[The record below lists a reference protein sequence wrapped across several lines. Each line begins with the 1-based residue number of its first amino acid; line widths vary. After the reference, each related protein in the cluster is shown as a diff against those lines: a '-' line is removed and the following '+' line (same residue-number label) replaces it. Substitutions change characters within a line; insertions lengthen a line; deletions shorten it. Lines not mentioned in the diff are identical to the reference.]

1 MKKKIALIAGG
12 DSSEWKIALEG
23 AALIEQV
30 LDTDKYDVYKIVLH
44 DGRWT
49 YTAPDG
55 ATTELDR
62 NDFTLTLGGR
72 RIRLEYALILIHGT
86 PGEDGR
92 LQGYLDIMSIPYS
105 SCGFVTSVITFDK
118 AACKRALHGAGLN
131 MAREILLDRHS
142 QVDPD

>member
-62 NDFTLTLGGR
+62 NDSVSYTHLRSPRDLSTSR
-72 RIRLEYALILIHGT
+72 M
-86 PGEDGR
+86 P
-92 LQGYLDIMSIPYS
+92 S
-105 SCGFVTSVITFDK
+105 S
-118 AACKRALHGAGLN
+118 A
-131 MAREILLDRHS
+131 
-142 QVDPD
+142 

>member
-49 YTAPDG
+49 YTVRLKGCPAD
-55 ATTELDR
+55 ALLTADR
-62 NDFTLTLGGR
+62 FD
-72 RIRLEYALILIHGT
+72 AL
-86 PGEDGR
+86 
-92 LQGYLDIMSIPYS
+92 
-105 SCGFVTSVITFDK
+105 K
-118 AACKRALHGAGLN
+118 ALFA
-131 MAREILLDRHS
+131 
-142 QVDPD
+142 